1 MIEVNMRGKLVK
13 ILLVKIFSTCI
24 EVDIHPL
31 ELQALTELVPEATAL
46 LILQVLQFELFT
58 SKTKS
63 E

>member
-1 MIEVNMRGKLVK
+1 MRGKLVK

-31 ELQALTELVPEATAL
+31 ELQALTELVPEAIAL
-46 LILQVLQFELFT
+46 LILQVLQFELFSGRT
-58 SKTKS
+58 NV